1 MKRKRGP
8 SLCTEKAQLGI
19 IKKCLK
25 RDLNKKQP
33 GKKWCL
39 YSKKKPKKVLGRHR
53 TRTLAH
59 KQEVA
64 IKISQ
69 RRRARVG
76 GRR

>member
-1 MKRKRGP
+1 MKHKRGP
-8 SLCTEKAQLGI
+8 SLSKEKVQLGI

-33 GKKWCL
+33 GKRWCL
-39 YSKKKPKKVLGRHR
+39 YSKKKPNRVLGRHR
-53 TRTLAH
+53 TRKLAH

-69 RRRARVG
+69 RRRARMSG
-76 GRR
+76 KC

>member
-1 MKRKRGP
+1 MKPRRG
-8 SLCTEKAQLGI
+8 AQLGI

-25 RDLNKKQP
+25 RDLNPKQR
-33 GKKWCL
+33 GKTWCL

-53 TRTLAH
+53 TKRAAH

-69 RRRARVG
+69 RRRARIAG
-76 GRR
+76 KC